1 MMGDLMK
8 GRFWYR
14 SVVCRFVLLS
24 LLVVLP
30 GLFACAHYGRAI
42 LPPKTEFF
50 VTTGDLAT
58 KDYQPVALVQSERQL
73 CRPCGLS
80 LASAMEEIE
89 DSLKTDLIDKA
100 KALGANGII
109 NLSYSVQAGM
119 NLGLASVRCNGLA
132 VKY

>member
-1 MMGDLMK
+1 MNSQCSGRSAVGRGVILTLLM
-8 GRFWYR
+8 
-14 SVVCRFVLLS
+14 
-24 LLVVLP
+24 VLP
-30 GLFACAHYGRAI
+30 GLFACTHYGQAI

-58 KDYQPVALVQSERQL
+58 KDYQPVALVQSQRQL

-80 LASAMEEIE
+80 LESAMEEIE

-109 NLSYSVQAGM
+109 NLSYSTQVGMLSAG
-119 NLGLASVRCNGLA
+119 LVTIQCSGLA